1 MKKIFKQS
9 LLIIIIMVKF
19 DFKNATLNTEN
30 SKKRI
35 NKTYFHHHNNIKKSH
50 FHNLNFIYD
59 KNFKSTL
66 KGNKMMRKKD
76 EFLYEK
82 NFLYKKVFL

>member
-35 NKTYFHHHNNIKKSH
+35 NKTYFHHHNNIKKKVI
-50 FHNLNFIYD
+50 FITSILSMI
-59 KNFKSTL
+59 KTSSQL
-66 KGNKMMRKKD
+66 
-76 EFLYEK
+76 
-82 NFLYKKVFL
+82 